1 MSEDSEKQGEPQEEQ
16 KREEQHF
23 GERFRSLVEE
33 MKASLNPTD
42 LERVLDLWRLDLEGL
57 RRKVFAATGEDRLLP
72 QRFGII
78 GESPAIQKVFSA
90 LEKIIPANYPV
101 LVTGQS
107 GTGKELIAK
116 ALHQYGP
123 RKHEVFLS
131 ENCAAIPETLLE
143 SILFGHKKGA
153 FTGAHRDN
161 PGHFLAADKG
171 TLFLDEI
178 GDMPLS
184 MQSKLLRV
192 IQDGEVRAV
201 GGDRPKK
208 VDVRLVAATN
218 RDLEARVREG
228 KFREDLFYRLNVLD
242 IHLPTL
248 RERGEDVLLIAEH
261 FLRQARKAMGRPFSL
276 SKRTREEFL
285 QAPWPGN
292 IRELE
297 NAIRRL
303 SALATGDEL

>member
-1 MSEDSEKQGEPQEEQ
+1 MSNKEKNPEE
-16 KREEQHF
+16 RADLDRF
-23 GERFRSLVEE
+23 GERFRSLLEE
-33 MKASLNPTD
+33 TKVNLSPMA
-42 LERVLDLWRLDLEGL
+42 LERLLEIWKLDLEAL
-57 RRKVFAATGEDRLLP
+57 RRKVFTATGEGHPLP

-78 GESPAIQKVFSA
+78 GESPAMQKVFQS

-116 ALHQYGP
+116 ALHHYGP
-123 RKHEVFLS
+123 RKHETFLS

-242 IHLPTL
+242 IHLPPL

-261 FLRQARKAMGRPFSL
+261 FLRNARKALGRPFSL
-276 SKRTREEFL
+276 SKKTREEFL
-285 QAPWPGN
+285 LSPWPGN

-303 SALATGDEL
+303 SALASEDEL

>member
-1 MSEDSEKQGEPQEEQ
+1 MNSDEKGADE
-16 KREEQHF
+16 KRL
-23 GERFRSLVEE
+23 GERFRTLLEE
-33 MKASLNPTD
+33 LKAGLSPSD
-42 LERVLDLWRLDLEGL
+42 LERVLEIWRLDLEAL
-57 RRKVFAATGEDRLLP
+57 RRQVFESGGEDRPLP

-78 GESPAIQKVFSA
+78 GESPAMQKVFES

-123 RKHEVFLS
+123 RKHETFLS

-161 PGHFLAADKG
+161 PGHFVAADKG

-201 GGDRPKK
+201 GGDRPRK

-242 IHLPTL
+242 IHLPPL

-261 FLRQARKAMGRPFSL
+261 FLRQARKALGRPFKL
-276 SKRTREEFL
+276 SEKTRKEFL
-285 QAPWPGN
+285 AAPWPGN

-297 NAIRRL
+297 NTIRRL